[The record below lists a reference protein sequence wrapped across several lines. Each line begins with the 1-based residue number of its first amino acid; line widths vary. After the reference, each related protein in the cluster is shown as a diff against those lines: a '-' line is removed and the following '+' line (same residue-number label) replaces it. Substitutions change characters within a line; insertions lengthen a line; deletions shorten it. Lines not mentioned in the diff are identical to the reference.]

1 MGEWISVKDRLP
13 ESSGGQWSADVIALC
28 DNGEVFRLACQGDYW
43 QRSAAFIESGADRVT
58 HWMPLTYPAD

>member
-28 DNGEVFRLACQGDYW
+28 DNGEVFRLACQGIFEA
-43 QRSAAFIESGADRVT
+43 RGR
-58 HWMPLTYPAD
+58 